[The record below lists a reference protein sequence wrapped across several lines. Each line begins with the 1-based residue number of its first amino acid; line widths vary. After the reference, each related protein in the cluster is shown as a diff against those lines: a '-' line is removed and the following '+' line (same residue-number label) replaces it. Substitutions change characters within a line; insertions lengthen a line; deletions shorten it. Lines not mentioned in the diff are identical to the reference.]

1 MSPLNTFHPPQRAEC
16 WPLMSETKHWSILTS
31 SPATHSLHISCLVSI
46 YPFHKH
52 SSSSFSKRGCS
63 GEQTAPSVCNPLGGF
78 SLALVTRHNTCY
90 LKHVPAQL
98 LQLCLT
104 LVATP
109 WTVACQAQSGR
120 GRPSSLVRLVGWCPG
135 KGSLPAPPLV
145 FYPHQLF
152 LLDHSHAPPPSRTS
166 LPDHPAPWL
175 QKVKV

>member
-109 WTVACQAQSGR
+109 WTVACQAPLSMGFPRQECWR
-120 GRPSSLVRLVGWCPG
+120 ELPFLPPG
-135 KGSLPAPPLV
+135 D
-145 FYPHQLF
+145 
-152 LLDHSHAPPPSRTS
+152 LLDPGIKPVSPAAPAWAGKFLTT
-166 LPDHPAPWL
+166 
-175 QKVKV
+175 